1 MADLAAKRSRL
12 ILNDRQLV
20 EICLPVMLLAMA
32 LHDRKRNA
40 ETSAEDKILIERL
53 SHNVH
58 TCMDDWLLGL
68 SLQEQRKILE
78 RIKKVAVEL
87 YKGIKTSRAGP
98 LVLMIRLAQLML
110 DDKTWYFE
118 PDGRFERVYR
128 DVVDSYFDT
137 PEREAEID
145 EAWPRVCEVA
155 PILYQ
160 KLKDQGLYRTESKG
174 RVLLAA
180 DAMGAVL

>member
-1 MADLAAKRSRL
+1 LADLAAKRSRL

-40 ETSAEDKILIERL
+40 ETAAEDKILIERL

-98 LVLMIRLAQLML
+98 L
-110 DDKTWYFE
+110 
-118 PDGRFERVYR
+118 
-128 DVVDSYFDT
+128 
-137 PEREAEID
+137 EAV
-145 EAWPRVCEVA
+145 R
-155 PILYQ
+155 
-160 KLKDQGLYRTESKG
+160 
-174 RVLLAA
+174 
-180 DAMGAVL
+180 